1 MSLTELL
8 PSVHALP
15 RNDKF
20 RLVQELIADL
30 AQEENDAA
38 EAEAEYPVWSPYD
51 AHEAAA
57 TLLQLLEQDKQEQK
71 MAKAA

>member
-15 RNDKF
+15 RPDKF
-20 RLVQELIADL
+20 RLMQELIVEL
-30 AQEENDAA
+30 AHEEGLAPG
-38 EAEAEYPVWSPYD
+38 EYPVWSPYD

-57 TLLQLLEQDKQEQK
+57 TLMQLLERDK
-71 MAKAA
+71 AGTA

>member
-15 RNDKF
+15 RPDKF
-20 RLVQELIADL
+20 RLMQELITEL
-30 AQEENDAA
+30 AHEEGLAPGD
-38 EAEAEYPVWSPYD
+38 YPVWSPYD

-57 TLLQLLEQDKQEQK
+57 KLMQLLERDKAET
-71 MAKAA
+71 A